1 MEIGDLVL
9 WREEVLS
16 FFLLSSEDVE
26 NITSHIGII
35 VGEGDDDEGREYF
48 EIIWAISS
56 SSKTYTE
63 YIFIDDMDNWF
74 YTIPKTK
81 NPEQP

>member
-16 FFLLSSEDVE
+16 FFLLSAEDVDT
-26 NITSHIGII
+26 ITSHIGII
-35 VGEGDDDEGREYF
+35 VAEGVSEDDREYF
-48 EIIWAISS
+48 EIIWAVSKAN
-56 SSKTYTE
+56 KTYVE
-63 YIFIDDMDNWF
+63 YIFKEDMENWF

-81 NPEQP
+81 SVE

>member
-9 WREEVLS
+9 WREEILA
-16 FFLLSSEDVE
+16 FFLLSSEDVGK
-26 NITSHIGII
+26 ITSHIGII
-35 VGEGDDDEGREYF
+35 VGEGESDDDREYF
-48 EIIWAISS
+48 EIIWAIAS

-63 YIFIDDMDNWF
+63 YIFKDDMDNWF

>member
-9 WREEVLS
+9 WREEVLA
-16 FFLLSSEDVE
+16 FFLLSSEDVSK
-26 NITSHIGII
+26 ITSHIGII
-35 VGEGDDDEGREYF
+35 VGEGVHDDDDREYF

-56 SSKTYTE
+56 SNKTYIE
-63 YIFIDDMDNWF
+63 YIFKEDMDNWF

-81 NPEQP
+81 SVE